1 MVQLRESNV
10 RPVKRSTEWAY
21 SAAVEYKN
29 SEIMKEMFYIDTF
42 QYSFSGLYFLSKIW
56 MWRQA
61 ILNDVTGLMPLVFG
75 IPKNQ
80 NATFFGYGF
89 AWATEGFMSGSFL
102 LVRGNL
108 KKRGKQK
115 VINTKHINYENHHA

>member
-1 MVQLRESNV
+1 
-10 RPVKRSTEWAY
+10 
-21 SAAVEYKN
+21 
-29 SEIMKEMFYIDTF
+29 MKEMFYIDTF

-56 MWRQA
+56 MRRQA

>member
-29 SEIMKEMFYIDTF
+29 SEIMKEMFYIDTL

-108 KKRGKQK
+108 KKKGE
-115 VINTKHINYENHHA
+115 TKGHQH

>member
-1 MVQLRESNV
+1 
-10 RPVKRSTEWAY
+10 
-21 SAAVEYKN
+21 
-29 SEIMKEMFYIDTF
+29 MKEMFYIDTF

-80 NATFFGYGF
+80 NAMFFGYGF

-108 KKRGKQK
+108 KKKRGKQK